1 VVAKWR
7 ERQAM
12 VNEMGGIFADEYAAE
27 SKLKQQADKEKE
39 KDASSRGKRRAT
51 MRRSISR
58 RRTANQ
64 TCVRFAACTAVIP
77 SVVSLAAWHPSLH
90 GIPRGIVSFSLAMGG
105 LVDSTRVSPAERGMA
120 WHTPPFAMGC
130 GLSSCS
136 ASGKRRGSVNLLE
149 LERAQLKSAPAGGQ
163 QQASGWATL
172 RSES

>member
-64 TCVRFAACTAVIP
+64 TCVRFAACTAVLRRSYP
-77 SVVSLAAWHPSLH
+77 SRH
-90 GIPRGIVSFSLAMGG
+90 GIPRGMASLA
-105 LVDSTRVSPAERGMA
+105 A
-120 WHTPPFAMGC
+120 
-130 GLSSCS
+130 
-136 ASGKRRGSVNLLE
+136 
-149 LERAQLKSAPAGGQ
+149 
-163 QQASGWATL
+163 
-172 RSES
+172 

>member
-1 VVAKWR
+1 
-7 ERQAM
+7 M

-64 TCVRFAACTAVIP
+64 TCIRFAACTAVTP
-77 SVVSLAAWHPSLH
+77 SVVSLAAWHPSRHSILFACDARSGRFYEGVTSGAWH
-90 GIPRGIVSFSLAMGG
+90 GV
-105 LVDSTRVSPAERGMA
+105 
-120 WHTPPFAMGC
+120 HTPPFAMGC

-149 LERAQLKSAPAGGQ
+149 LERERLQLKSAPAGGQ